1 MRIHFIAIGGAA
13 MHNLAI
19 ALKKNGYIVTGSDD
33 EIFEPSKSRL
43 LQHSLLPKKHGW
55 YPENISKEIDFIILG
70 MHARKDNPELI
81 KAMEL
86 GIKIY
91 SYPEFLYEKTKNK
104 KRIVIGGSHGKTTVT
119 SMVMFVL
126 NAAGINFDYMVGA
139 NIEGFDTMVNLND
152 DNEIAVFEG
161 DEYLSSP
168 IDLRPKFHWYKSD
181 IAVITGIAW
190 DHINVFPSFENY
202 LEQFDIFIKSVNF
215 SGELFWFEKDQNL
228 KELVYNNPQIN
239 ASPYSEMEHQL
250 EPDGTIAIEYL
261 GEKYKLNIFGKHNLQ
276 NLNAAYLICKTI
288 GISKKDFLTHITA
301 FKGAARRLQLLAENK
316 SSQIF
321 LDFAHAPSKVTATV
335 SALKEKASHR
345 KLVACLELHTF
356 SSLKKEFLPQ
366 YKNTMKEADLQIVY
380 FNHKVIEHKKLEPI
394 NEEYVKNC
402 FGQKT
407 IIFTATQDLQNYLLR
422 LSLNN
427 TNLLF
432 MSSGNF
438 NGINFA
444 DFAEKLISER

>member
-43 LQHSLLPKKHGW
+43 LQHSLLPEKHGW

-126 NAAGINFDYMVGA
+126 KAAGINFDYMVGA
-139 NIEGFDTMVNLND
+139 NIQGFDTMVNLND
-152 DNEIAVFEG
+152 NNKIAVFEG

-168 IDLRPKFHWYKSD
+168 IDLRPKFHWYKPD

-250 EPDGTIAIEYL
+250 KPDGTIAIEYL

-321 LDFAHAPSKVTATV
+321 LDFAHAPSKVAATV
-335 SALKEKASHR
+335 AALREKASER

-407 IIFTATQDLQNYLLR
+407 IIFTDTQDLQNYLLR
-422 LSLNN
+422 LSLDN

>member
-13 MHNLAI
+13 MHNMAI

-43 LQHSLLPKKHGW
+43 LKHSLLPEKVGW
-55 YPENISKEIDFIILG
+55 FPENINKDIDLILLG

-81 KAMEL
+81 RAMEL

-119 SMVMFVL
+119 SMLMFVL
-126 NAAGINFDYMVGA
+126 KAAGIDFDYMVGA
-139 NIEGFDTMVNLND
+139 NIQGFDTMVNLNE
-152 DNEIAVFEG
+152 NNKIAVFEG

-168 IDLRPKFHWYKSD
+168 IDPRPKFHWYKPD

-190 DHINVFPSFENY
+190 DHINVFPSFEKY
-202 LEQFDIFIKSVNF
+202 LEQFDIFIKSVNY
-215 SGELFWFEKDQNL
+215 SGELFWYKHDENL
-228 KELVYNNPQIN
+228 KKLVYDNPHIN
-239 ASPYSEMEHQL
+239 SSPYTEMEHCI
-250 EPDGTIAIEYL
+250 ESDGSVVIDYKDQ
-261 GEKYKLNIFGKHNLQ
+261 KYKLNIFGKHNLE
-276 NLNAAYLICKTI
+276 NLNAAFMICKTL
-288 GISKKDFLTHITA
+288 GISKEDFLSHIRGFT
-301 FKGAARRLQLLAENK
+301 GAARRLQLLAENTHT
-316 SSQIF
+316 QIF
-321 LDFAHAPSKVTATV
+321 LDFAHAPSKVAATV
-335 SALKEKASHR
+335 AALSEKAPDR

-356 SSLKKEFLPQ
+356 SSLKKEFLPL
-366 YKNTMKEADLQIVY
+366 YKDTMMPANISIVY

-394 NEEYVKNC
+394 EEDFVRDC
-402 FGQKT
+402 FGEKT
-407 IIFTATQDLQNYLLR
+407 IIFTDTKDLQKYLEN
-422 LSLNN
+422 LSLENA
-427 TNLLF
+427 NLLF

-444 DFAEKLISER
+444 EFAEKLISNE